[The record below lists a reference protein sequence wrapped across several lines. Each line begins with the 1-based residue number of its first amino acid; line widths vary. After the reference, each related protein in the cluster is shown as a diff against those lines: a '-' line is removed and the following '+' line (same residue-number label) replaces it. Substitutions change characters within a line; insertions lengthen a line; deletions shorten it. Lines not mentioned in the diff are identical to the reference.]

1 MIGNRYK
8 YQNSDNVFVL
18 KNHTDHIYE
27 FECGHRITNYVFCDL
42 INLRTNIQ
50 NYKINTMKKLKRGF
64 EASKE
69 TEIVTIE
76 GQDYEIANLL
86 KSGITNQTTVLL
98 KMGDLYAEIDVLN
111 LGGDNSDLKA
121 FKLFV
126 EGHNL
131 KLSDLG
137 IEAPAEKIDYELKHS
152 DFEAL
157 QAEFPAYDYIKI
169 SVLNS
174 YMKESKQTTGM
185 YAIREVLKMLT
196 RDNKTISD
204 YIEEHKQMVIK
215 HSSENYPGE
224 KQFNEE
230 TMPKIMETVV
240 LNPTPEQET
249 IFRNS
254 DAPSAAPAKK
264 PVSIQTIGNLTPDRI
279 AELQGLKEKQLQV
292 VTDNPF
298 VKITDSKS
306 LKQAKIN
313 KANLLKASTDTEKIE
328 TNATKYLNAFKDM
341 IKTAILPHAKITRDA
356 HKLQADEITAYE
368 NAEAIRIQNENA
380 TKLKKIQD
388 RTDELFAIP
397 MVFNGTIYTIGTLYI
412 LPSQIENAT
421 DDEFTALVVQGK
433 AIKIAMDSAD
443 KSKDDEIAEL
453 KRKLALLENMSN
465 TDEVVQE
472 APHEFK
478 DSETA
483 TEINEP
489 VIHVPGTESIV
500 EFQETPL
507 EKKSFYQN
515 TPVSPPTPMRFK
527 PSPEYVMPQPNN
539 VILNKFDLDYV
550 DVIQKTPMPEA
561 FIKCRAY
568 FIEGAKQTAEQIQI
582 ILNDTDVTVKKSV
595 RIAELCEILKN
606 QL

>member
-1 MIGNRYK
+1 M
-8 YQNSDNVFVL
+8 
-18 KNHTDHIYE
+18 KNHTDYVYE
-27 FECGHRITNYVFCDL
+27 FECGHKITNYVFEDL
-42 INLRTNIQ
+42 INLETGIQ
-50 NYKINTMKKLKRGF
+50 NYKINTMKKLKKGF

-157 QAEFPAYDYIKI
+157 EKEFPAYDYIKI
-169 SVLNS
+169 SVLDS
-174 YMKESKQTTGM
+174 YMRQSSQTTGM
-185 YAIREVLKMLT
+185 YAIREILKMLV
-196 RDNKTISD
+196 RDNKTIAD

-215 HSSENYPGE
+215 HSSENYPVE
-224 KQFNEE
+224 N
-230 TMPKIMETVV
+230 TLPKIA
-240 LNPTPEQET
+240 ET
-249 IFRNS
+249 IVYDTERTVPTNPMHT
-254 DAPSAAPAKK
+254 AEPPKK
-264 PVSIQTIGNLTPDRI
+264 PVSIETIGSLTPDRI
-279 AELQGLKEKQLQV
+279 AELQGLEQKQLKIV
-292 VTDNPF
+292 EENPF
-298 VKITDSKS
+298 VKIVDKET
-306 LKQAKIN
+306 LKLAKQR
-313 KANLLKASTDTEKIE
+313 KAILLTASTDAEKIE
-328 TNATKYLNAFKDM
+328 TNATKYLNAFKKM
-341 IKTAILPHAKITRDA
+341 LKEAILPKAKITRDA
-356 HKLQADEITAYE
+356 HELQANEITAYE
-368 NAEAIRIQNENA
+368 NAEEIRIQAENA
-380 TKLKKIQD
+380 AKLKKIQD

-397 MVFNGTIYTIGTLYI
+397 MVFNGSIYTIGTLYV
-412 LPSQIENAT
+412 LPSKIETLT
-421 DDEFTALVVQGK
+421 DEEFASIVEQGK
-433 AIKIAMDSAD
+433 SIKQAIDSAD

-539 VILNKFDLDYV
+539 VILNKFDLNHV
-550 DVIQKTPMPEA
+550 DVIQKTPIPEA

-568 FIEGAKQTAEQIQI
+568 FIEGARQTALQIED

>member
-1 MIGNRYK
+1 M
-8 YQNSDNVFVL
+8 
-18 KNHTDHIYE
+18 E
-27 FECGHRITNYVFCDL
+27 
-42 INLRTNIQ
+42 
-50 NYKINTMKKLKRGF
+50 KLKRGF
-64 EASKE
+64 QSSKE

-76 GQDYEIANLL
+76 GQEYEISNLL
-86 KSGITNQTTVLL
+86 KSGIINQTTVLL

-126 EGHNL
+126 ETYNL

-137 IEAPAEKIDYELKHS
+137 IEDTAKKTDYELKHS

-157 QAEFPAYDYIKI
+157 EKEFPDYDYIKI
-169 SVLNS
+169 SVLDS
-174 YMKESKQTTGM
+174 YMKQSKQTTGM

-196 RDNKTISD
+196 RDNKTIAD
-204 YIEEHKQMVIK
+204 YIEEHKDMIRK
-215 HSSENYPGE
+215 HTQSPENLMPAENKQKSNDVLIISEP
-224 KQFNEE
+224 Q
-230 TMPKIMETVV
+230 
-240 LNPTPEQET
+240 
-249 IFRNS
+249 
-254 DAPSAAPAKK
+254 PAKK

-279 AELQGLKEKQLQV
+279 AELQGIKEKQLQV
-292 VTDNPF
+292 VADNPF

-368 NAEAIRIQNENA
+368 NAEAIRIQQENA
-380 TKLKKIQD
+380 AKLKKIQD

-478 DSETA
+478 AVESA
-483 TEINEP
+483 VGVNEP
-489 VIHVPGTESIV
+489 VIHVQGTESIV
-500 EFQETPL
+500 ELPSGTSLNPAPAPAPQPAPE
-507 EKKSFYQN
+507 S
-515 TPVSPPTPMRFK
+515 VSPSTPMRFK
-527 PSPEYVMPQPNN
+527 PSPEYVLPQPNN
-539 VILNKFDLDYV
+539 VILNKFDLDHV

-568 FIEGAKQTAEQIQI
+568 FIEGAKQAALELES
-582 ILNDTDVTVKKSV
+582 ILNDTDVTIKKSV
-595 RIAELCEILKN
+595 RIAELCKIFKN
-606 QL
+606 QI